1 MRNFFEHTLLL
12 LLLALACLL
21 GLSFWL
27 NTMYGF
33 NIFVGEHWAEIAR
46 LQAQHIPIST
56 GFYVSIGVAIFIFVF
71 GVCCIYIPSFKRP
84 RKKVSLPVP
93 VVPTNYPPI
102 IKETEPMAKPVEQ
115 QQITTTVA
123 RPPRLNLPTNMAQIA
138 KEKHENTNVQ
148 TMQRGPDLSAQYDSK
163 LSEIFGNAGYVVKP
177 NITVSGFSSNLFAIA
192 PDEILWIGGV
202 DKDINKLQA
211 AIDRLDSL
219 FRETLED
226 IQININAFIIDT
238 HGTQSSTES
247 VLVVQS
253 IDELKKIM
261 SEMPPVSITDMS
273 NYEKEN
279 FDAYSEY
286 IDTIIQYV
294 KNMG

>member
-56 GFYVSIGVAIFIFVF
+56 GFYVSIGMAIFIFVF

-84 RKKVSLPVP
+84 RKKVSPPVP
-93 VVPTNYPPI
+93 VVPVNYPPI
-102 IKETEPMAKPVEQ
+102 VPTPEQKVEPVEPRQ
-115 QQITTTVA
+115 TVPQMA
-123 RPPRLNLPTNMAQIA
+123 RPPRLNLPTNMAQMA
-138 KEKHENTNVQ
+138 REKHENTNIQ
-148 TMQRGPDLSAQYDSK
+148 TTQRGPDLSAQYDSK
-163 LSEIFGNAGYVVKP
+163 LSEIFENAGYVVKP
-177 NITVSGFSSNLFAIA
+177 NLTVSGFSSNLFAIA
-192 PDEILWIGGV
+192 PNEVLWIGGV